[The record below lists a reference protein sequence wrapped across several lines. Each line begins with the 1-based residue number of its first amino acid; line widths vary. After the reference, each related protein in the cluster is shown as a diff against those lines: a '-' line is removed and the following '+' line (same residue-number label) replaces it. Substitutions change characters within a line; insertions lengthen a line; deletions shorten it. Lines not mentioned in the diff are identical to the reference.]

1 MAAATVALMLA
12 WTVTQAISG
21 PRHSDRAPSANP
33 PARMIGETLLVG
45 DADPRLWREVLGTL
59 PACPRRVEILDANT
73 LSEEAREKIRGLDAF
88 VLAGQQTVVVIK
100 QGTSLRQAQFGDAF
114 DRLVLASVIWHE
126 MSHAEGADESSALE
140 REQHLWRRLVVAR
153 RVDASLGLAY
163 IARLDETKRTRPPA
177 AGSRAQS
184 SSK

>member
-1 MAAATVALMLA
+1 MPIPGCGA
-12 WTVTQAISG
+12 
-21 PRHSDRAPSANP
+21 RCSA
-33 PARMIGETLLVG
+33 R
-45 DADPRLWREVLGTL
+45 
-59 PACPRRVEILDANT
+59 CPRARGALKSSMRT
-73 LSEEAREKIRGLDAF
+73 LCQKRRAKSRGLDAF

-114 DRLVLASVIWHE
+114 DQLVLASVIWQQ

-163 IARLDETKRTRPPA
+163 IARLDETSGRVRPPPAVEHSPRRSDAVYSLTVPPQA
-177 AGSRAQS
+177 AAW
-184 SSK
+184 